1 MDSKSFKMRLI
12 TQAGIRAAPCPHCY
26 AKRCRQAPPF
36 RIFAG
41 GIPRRRVRTNS
52 RILHHVGNYVK
63 ITAEPHRSK
72 PQWFNFVHHK
82 KNPEKNT
89 CGDRVESIGSPVRR
103 SFSGGGNYI
112 LILLALSMVEVGEE
126 NF

>member
-1 MDSKSFKMRLI
+1 LLCKAL
-12 TQAGIRAAPCPHCY
+12 QAGAAFPNFRGGNSSPPQA
-26 AKRCRQAPPF
+26 AKC
-36 RIFAG
+36 
-41 GIPRRRVRTNS
+41 VRTNS